1 MASSTERIVT
11 VDGFRWQITELG
23 DGPPVV
29 LCHGFPGLG
38 YSYRH
43 QMRALAASGYRAIAP
58 DMPGYGGTD
67 VPRDI
72 DDYTNERVSDAL
84 IGLLDSLG
92 HERAV
97 FVGHDFG
104 APVAWTVA
112 LRHRARVS
120 GLVLLAV
127 PYAPDRFPLRPSEIY
142 ASMARKHFLH
152 IHYFQEPGV
161 ADRELDAD
169 PRGFLHQLFYALSG
183 AYRYLDIWQH
193 PSDGNGYLDV
203 LPEAPPLPW
212 SWLTEDEFDHYVEV
226 FTRTGFTGGLNWYRA
241 YDANWERS
249 RNLAGADIE
258 VPTLF
263 VAGAHDPV
271 LTMSGAQALD
281 RMRDTVPDLRGLH
294 LVEGA
299 GHFVQQERPEEV
311 NELLL
316 TFVAGRTGD
325 DDGDSAR
332 AGDRSTR
339 GAR

>member
-1 MASSTERIVT
+1 MASSTERVVT
-11 VDGFRWQITELG
+11 VDGFRWQINELG

-38 YSYRH
+38 YSFRR
-43 QMRALAASGYRAIAP
+43 QMQALADAGYRAIAP

-67 VPRDI
+67 IPRDI

-84 IGLLDSLG
+84 IRLLDALG
-92 HERAV
+92 HEQAV

-104 APVAWTVA
+104 APVTWTVS
-112 LRHRARVS
+112 LRHRDRVT

-127 PYAPDRFPLRPSEIY
+127 PYMPDRFPLRPSELY

-169 PRGFLHQLFYALSG
+169 PRGFLHRLFYALSG
-183 AYRYLDIWQH
+183 DYRYLDIWQH
-193 PSDGNGYLDV
+193 PSEGNGYLDV

-212 SWLTEDEFDHYVEV
+212 SWLTEDELDHYVEV

-241 YDANWERS
+241 FDANWERG
-249 RNLAGADIE
+249 RAVAVPLE

-263 VAGAHDPV
+263 VAGENDAV
-271 LTMSGAQALD
+271 IAMTGRQALD
-281 RMRDTVPDLRGLH
+281 RMHDTVPDLRGVH
-294 LVEGA
+294 LLEGA
-299 GHFVQQERPEEV
+299 GHFIQLERPDEV

-316 TFVAGRTGD
+316 DFVAG
-325 DDGDSAR
+325 
-332 AGDRSTR
+332 
-339 GAR
+339 

>member
-1 MASSTERIVT
+1 MTSSTERVVT
-11 VDGFRWQITELG
+11 VNGFRWQINELG

-38 YSYRH
+38 YSFRR
-43 QMRALAASGYRAIAP
+43 QMQALADSGYRAIAP

-67 VPRDI
+67 IPRDI

-84 IGLLDSLG
+84 IRLLDALG

-112 LRHRARVS
+112 LRHRERVA

-127 PYAPDRFPLRPSEIY
+127 PYMPDRFPLRPSELY

-169 PRGFLHQLFYALSG
+169 PRGFLHRVFYALSG
-183 AYRYLDIWQH
+183 DYRYLDIWQH
-193 PSDGNGYLDV
+193 PSEGNGYLDV

-212 SWLTEDEFDHYVEV
+212 SWLTEDELDHYVEV

-241 YDANWERS
+241 YDANWERG
-249 RNLAGADIE
+249 RAVAVPLE

-263 VAGAHDPV
+263 VAGENDPV
-271 LTMSGAQALD
+271 LAMSGRQPLD
-281 RMRDTVPDLRGLH
+281 RMRDTVPDLRGVH
-294 LVEGA
+294 LLEGA
-299 GHFVQQERPEEV
+299 GHFVQLERSEEV

-316 TFVAGRTGD
+316 DFVAG
-325 DDGDSAR
+325 
-332 AGDRSTR
+332 
-339 GAR
+339 

>member
-11 VDGFRWQITELG
+11 VDGFRWQINELG

-72 DDYTNERVSDAL
+72 DDYTNERVADAL
-84 IGLLDSLG
+84 IGLLDTLG

-127 PYAPDRFPLRPSEIY
+127 PYAPDRFPLRPSELY

-169 PRGFLHQLFYALSG
+169 PRGFLQRLFYALSG

-193 PSDGNGYLDV
+193 PSEGNGYLDV

-316 TFVAGRTGD
+316 TFVAGGTGG

>member
-11 VDGFRWQITELG
+11 VDGFRWQITEVG

-127 PYAPDRFPLRPSEIY
+127 PYAPDRFPLRPSELY

>member
-1 MASSTERIVT
+1 MALSTERIVT

>member
-1 MASSTERIVT
+1 MASSTERVVT
-11 VDGFRWQITELG
+11 VDGFRWQISELG

-127 PYAPDRFPLRPSEIY
+127 PYAPDRFPLRPSELY

-169 PRGFLHQLFYALSG
+169 PRGFLQRLFYALSG

-203 LPEAPPLPW
+203 LPER
-212 SWLTEDEFDHYVEV
+212 SEERRVGKEC
-226 FTRTGFTGGLNWYRA
+226 
-241 YDANWERS
+241 RS
-249 RNLAGADIE
+249 RWS
-258 VPTLF
+258 PY
-263 VAGAHDPV
+263 H
-271 LTMSGAQALD
+271 
-281 RMRDTVPDLRGLH
+281 
-294 LVEGA
+294 
-299 GHFVQQERPEEV
+299 
-311 NELLL
+311 
-316 TFVAGRTGD
+316 
-325 DDGDSAR
+325 
-332 AGDRSTR
+332 
-339 GAR
+339 